1 MECRVPLAFFFYLR
15 KRRHRKY
22 TTVNRS
28 WPKRQPAEILL
39 LSFVQFYTMTA
50 EDLYTV
56 YKGVLMPTLIHPP
69 ESLMRFE
76 RFTFRPDDVLIVTYP
91 KSGKVRLP
99 PHASKVFVKNKI
111 ILLKYALNNSS
122 MSECRQWRKLVKN
135 CGSMG
140 ANDVYTGAPQ
150 KAALLPMSNRRKSHS
165 PYQTFSVYD
174 ARYFSR
180 LRTTRN
186 ERMIRRHTAEKKTK
200 RAMLSS
206 GCYLSLFNLHVLYA
220 LNTVLNLLMSECEF
234 LTGRDTL

>member
-122 MSECRQWRKLVKN
+122 YEWMQTVAKTRKKLWVDGGKWRLHRRASKSCVASNAQQEEESLALSDFLGLRCKVFFEVTN
-135 CGSMG
+135 DAEW
-140 ANDVYTGAPQ
+140 ANDTSSHG
-150 KAALLPMSNRRKSHS
+150 RKK
-165 PYQTFSVYD
+165 D
-174 ARYFSR
+174 
-180 LRTTRN
+180 
-186 ERMIRRHTAEKKTK
+186 
-200 RAMLSS
+200 
-206 GCYLSLFNLHVLYA
+206 
-220 LNTVLNLLMSECEF
+220 
-234 LTGRDTL
+234 